1 MELYSGLSDRK
12 HNQTPRTV
20 QTFFAPIPP
29 LKPPPKPPSK
39 PPPKLPYI
47 YYMLINP
54 YKTHTRINRI
64 YVTYSTYS
72 TYSVFLCVFAPFRIM
87 KNILFINIV

>member
-1 MELYSGLSDRK
+1 MKIKYK
-12 HNQTPRTV
+12 
-20 QTFFAPIPP
+20 TFFKEKCRVVCKIFFNPP
-29 LKPPPKPPSK
+29 RNPTTNPHRNPHPKP
-39 PPPKLPYI
+39 PYI

-72 TYSVFLCVFAPFRIM
+72 NYSVFLRVFAPFQIK
-87 KNILFINIV
+87 KNNSFN